1 MDEVQRIV
9 STCIC
14 ILEAPG
20 LNFRVLEEIFNLF
33 LLFTFHS
40 FYIAIQSSIVY
51 FIKLHLNGGQVRKMA
66 YVQGNSVPSANIGVL
81 DKLIGTRHEIAQ
93 VKFVFIYCFV
103 LFLINCILLQDIS
116 NPVSD
121 GLM

>member
-33 LLFTFHS
+33 LLFTFP
-40 FYIAIQSSIVY
+40 FFFIAIQSSIVY

-81 DKLIGTRHEIAQ
+81 DKLA
-93 VKFVFIYCFV
+93 
-103 LFLINCILLQDIS
+103 
-116 NPVSD
+116 
-121 GLM
+121 